1 MTTEILCGLYL
12 SLYKIVT
19 EKDAGKLIKIFDE
32 FSEQKETS
40 FSYMQPVLIE
50 SELRDMFLQELNKV
64 SFKINDQQYQIVD
77 GIQVYNAGADF
88 KMIMTSIGAYQGNLN
103 VDNYNEYWNSP
114 HIRSHGNCCSLIAN
128 NNLSTAAINN
138 ICFGFSEFELGMLLR
153 AGNKDLNSTIYSK
166 NLDVSMRNG
175 TFMLPD
181 DLINSTRGTYNELVY
196 ERRDLSNN
204 GPNFKKNPDYLVYFE
219 EFEGEN
225 IETLTDEDIQ
235 NEKDEEK
242 KKILQ
247 DQKRIWKETKKASI
261 DFSRTNE
268 DGTSVPLPIVKINR
282 EECAKSEIKKIQEAF
297 SIYLE
302 IKDPS
307 LLPSIITQFENN
319 RVGNRRPHDYIRE
332 TYFSSNSMQ
341 EMLNQIIDTIKAIE
355 DKSLRYTNI
364 NAMGRL
370 ISTERKH
377 FSDCMQTEGQTP
389 GFNHKQYLQIFKE
402 MKQLENEGQNR

>member
-1 MTTEILCGLYL
+1 MTIEILCGLYL

-40 FSYMQPVLIE
+40 FNYMQPVLIE

-77 GIQVYNAGADF
+77 GIHVYAAGTDF
-88 KMIMTSIGAYQGNLN
+88 KMVMTSIGAYQGNLN

-128 NNLSTAAINN
+128 NNLSTATINN
-138 ICFGFSEFELGMLLR
+138 ICFGFSEFEPGMLLR
-153 AGNKDLNSTIYSK
+153 AGNKDLNSTIYSRD
-166 NLDVSMRNG
+166 LDVSMRNG

-204 GPNFKKNPDYLVYFE
+204 RPNFKKNPDYLVYFE

-235 NEKDEEK
+235 NEKDDEK

-247 DQKRIWKETKKASI
+247 DQKRIWEETKKASI
-261 DFSRTNE
+261 NFRRTNE
-268 DGTSVPLPIVKINR
+268 DGISVPLPIVKINR
-282 EECAKSEIKKIQEAF
+282 
-297 SIYLE
+297 
-302 IKDPS
+302 
-307 LLPSIITQFENN
+307 
-319 RVGNRRPHDYIRE
+319 
-332 TYFSSNSMQ
+332 
-341 EMLNQIIDTIKAIE
+341 
-355 DKSLRYTNI
+355 
-364 NAMGRL
+364 
-370 ISTERKH
+370 
-377 FSDCMQTEGQTP
+377 
-389 GFNHKQYLQIFKE
+389 
-402 MKQLENEGQNR
+402 